1 MDIGPH
7 INKFIKDTPQADFR
21 ESSIERY
28 SAILDMVL
36 KGLPLGEMLH
46 ALILLIE
53 AQKIGTRASVL
64 LLSDDGKRLLFGAA
78 PNLPEEYNNAINGVE
93 IGADVGSCGAAAYTC
108 ERVIV
113 EDIEHHPNWTKY
125 KELPLKAGLKS
136 CWSEPIK
143 DSNQKV
149 LGTFAMYY
157 DTVKSP
163 SELDLYLIQE
173 AARLA
178 SLAIERSRGMH
189 IQRLSSTI
197 FNSLPISLVI
207 TSEDNVVLSANPVFK
222 SLTSTYYA
230 NLNLFDVH
238 RFLSHSKAEEVADL
252 FEHLKRG
259 HAWKGELKGLKT
271 DNDIIDIALNVTV
284 IRDTFTQQNCFAWLI
299 TDISA
304 RKNAEKIISFQTNY
318 DQLTGLSNRKYLF
331 ETLQAM
337 KCKNS
342 IDAKRQEFSLML
354 MDIDHFKQIND
365 TFGHDNGDLVLKLV
379 AQRLLNTIPE
389 NVLIARI
396 AADEFALVIPGKM
409 CTESLISMFNNIT
422 DELKKHFIIA
432 DQDMMLSMSTG
443 LARYPYDADNVE
455 QILNCATQAMYSAKA
470 HGRNCMQFFNQQIQK
485 DAERNA
491 ELHLYLKTALIQNEF
506 QLYYQPIVNPF
517 TAQITKAEVLLR
529 WIHDDQFISPDEF
542 IPIAEESGLIVQI
555 GEWVRMQALTSIVAM
570 QKSDF
575 TIPLSINVSTIEFW
589 NTDLQHRFAAYFDVL
604 QQQFG
609 LDVFPYS
616 LLTLEI
622 TESLMMTQQDSI
634 NQLLTDLRHRGM
646 QISVDDFGTGY
657 SSLSYLVNFPVDQIK
672 IDKSFIQRI
681 SSGSRHKSLIEAIVS
696 MSRALDLSI
705 VAEGVETEAE
715 LDFIKQQNID
725 AVQGYYFHKPMPQ
738 EAFFDLLAKQAESI
752 ARLK

>member
-1 MDIGPH
+1 
-7 INKFIKDTPQADFR
+7 
-21 ESSIERY
+21 
-28 SAILDMVL
+28 
-36 KGLPLGEMLH
+36 
-46 ALILLIE
+46 
-53 AQKIGTRASVL
+53 
-64 LLSDDGKRLLFGAA
+64 
-78 PNLPEEYNNAINGVE
+78 
-93 IGADVGSCGAAAYTC
+93 
-108 ERVIV
+108 
-113 EDIEHHPNWTKY
+113 
-125 KELPLKAGLKS
+125 
-136 CWSEPIK
+136 
-143 DSNQKV
+143 
-149 LGTFAMYY
+149 
-157 DTVKSP
+157 
-163 SELDLYLIQE
+163 
-173 AARLA
+173 
-178 SLAIERSRGMH
+178 
-189 IQRLSSTI
+189 
-197 FNSLPISLVI
+197 
-207 TSEDNVVLSANPVFK
+207 
-222 SLTSTYYA
+222 
-230 NLNLFDVH
+230 
-238 RFLSHSKAEEVADL
+238 
-252 FEHLKRG
+252 
-259 HAWKGELKGLKT
+259 
-271 DNDIIDIALNVTV
+271 
-284 IRDTFTQQNCFAWLI
+284 
-299 TDISA
+299 
-304 RKNAEKIISFQTNY
+304 
-318 DQLTGLSNRKYLF
+318 
-331 ETLQAM
+331 
-337 KCKNS
+337 
-342 IDAKRQEFSLML
+342 
-354 MDIDHFKQIND
+354 
-365 TFGHDNGDLVLKLV
+365 
-379 AQRLLNTIPE
+379 
-389 NVLIARI
+389 
-396 AADEFALVIPGKM
+396 
-409 CTESLISMFNNIT
+409 
-422 DELKKHFIIA
+422 
-432 DQDMMLSMSTG
+432 MLSMSTG

-622 TESLMMTQQDSI
+622 TESLMMSQQDSI

>member
-1 MDIGPH
+1 MDTGPH
-7 INKFIKDTPQADFR
+7 INKFIEDTDQHDFR

-28 SAILDMVL
+28 STILDMVL
-36 KGLPLGEMLH
+36 QGLPLGEMLH
-46 ALILLIE
+46 ALVLLIE

-64 LLSDDGKRLLFGAA
+64 LLSDDGKRLLSGAA
-78 PNLPEEYNNAINGVE
+78 PNLPEEYNNAINGIE
-93 IGADVGSCGAAAYTC
+93 IGINAGSCGAAAYTC
-108 ERVIV
+108 ERMIV
-113 EDIEHHPNWTKY
+113 EDIENHPNWEKY

-163 SELDLYLIQE
+163 SEQDLYLIQE

-189 IQRLSSTI
+189 IQRLSSKI

-207 TSEDNVVLSANPVFK
+207 TNEDNCVLSANPIFK

-230 NLNLFDVH
+230 NLKLFDVH
-238 RFLSHSKAEEVADL
+238 RFLSHSPPEMVADL
-252 FEHLKRG
+252 FDHLSRG
-259 HAWKGELKGLKT
+259 HAWEGELKGLRN

-304 RKNAEKIISFQTNY
+304 RKNAEKIINFQTNY

-331 ETLQAM
+331 ESLQAM
-337 KCKNS
+337 KSSNDSVDGNK
-342 IDAKRQEFSLML
+342 QEFSLML

-365 TFGHDNGDLVLKLV
+365 TLGHDNGDVVLKLV
-379 AQRLLNTIPE
+379 AQRLLNAIPE

-396 AADEFALVIPGKM
+396 AADEFALVLPGKM
-409 CTESLISMFNNIT
+409 STESLISMFNNLT
-422 DELKKHFIIA
+422 DELKKHFIVG

-455 QILNCATQAMYSAKA
+455 QILNCATQAMYNAKA
-470 HGRNCMQFFNQQIQK
+470 RGRNCLQFFNQQIQK

-491 ELHLYLKTALIQNEF
+491 ELHLYLKTALAQHEF
-506 QLYYQPIVNPF
+506 ELYYQPIVNPF
-517 TAQITKAEVLLR
+517 TSQIIKAEVLLR
-529 WIHDDQFISPDEF
+529 WIHDGKFISPDEF

-555 GEWVRMQALTSIVAM
+555 GEWVRTQALTSILAL
-570 QKSDF
+570 QQRQLA
-575 TIPLSINVSTIEFW
+575 IPLSINVSTIEFW
-589 NTDLQHRFAAYFDVL
+589 TADLQQRFLAYFDAI
-604 QQQFG
+604 QKQFG
-609 LDVFPYS
+609 LDDFPYS
-616 LLTLEI
+616 LITLEI
-622 TESLMMTQQDSI
+622 TESLMMKQQKSI
-634 NQLLTDLRHRGM
+634 NLLLTELRHRGM
-646 QISVDDFGTGY
+646 KISVDDFGTGY

-672 IDKSFIQRI
+672 IDKSFIQKI
-681 SSGSRHKSLIEAIVS
+681 TSGSRHKALIEAIVS

-705 VAEGVETEAE
+705 VAEGVETQEE
-715 LDFIKQQNID
+715 LEFIKQQDIQ
-725 AVQGYYFHKPMPQ
+725 AVQGYHFYRPMPQ
-738 EAFFDLLAKQAESI
+738 EAFFDLLAKQAQSTSTT
-752 ARLK
+752 

>member
-1 MDIGPH
+1 M
-7 INKFIKDTPQADFR
+7 K
-21 ESSIERY
+21 SI
-28 SAILDMVL
+28 V
-36 KGLPLGEMLH
+36 
-46 ALILLIE
+46 
-53 AQKIGTRASVL
+53 
-64 LLSDDGKRLLFGAA
+64 
-78 PNLPEEYNNAINGVE
+78 
-93 IGADVGSCGAAAYTC
+93 
-108 ERVIV
+108 
-113 EDIEHHPNWTKY
+113 
-125 KELPLKAGLKS
+125 
-136 CWSEPIK
+136 
-143 DSNQKV
+143 
-149 LGTFAMYY
+149 
-157 DTVKSP
+157 
-163 SELDLYLIQE
+163 
-173 AARLA
+173 
-178 SLAIERSRGMH
+178 
-189 IQRLSSTI
+189 
-197 FNSLPISLVI
+197 
-207 TSEDNVVLSANPVFK
+207 
-222 SLTSTYYA
+222 
-230 NLNLFDVH
+230 
-238 RFLSHSKAEEVADL
+238 
-252 FEHLKRG
+252 
-259 HAWKGELKGLKT
+259 
-271 DNDIIDIALNVTV
+271 ND
-284 IRDTFTQQNCFAWLI
+284 
-299 TDISA
+299 
-304 RKNAEKIISFQTNY
+304 
-318 DQLTGLSNRKYLF
+318 
-331 ETLQAM
+331 
-337 KCKNS
+337 
-342 IDAKRQEFSLML
+342 
-354 MDIDHFKQIND
+354 
-365 TFGHDNGDLVLKLV
+365 
-379 AQRLLNTIPE
+379 
-389 NVLIARI
+389 
-396 AADEFALVIPGKM
+396 
-409 CTESLISMFNNIT
+409 IT

-715 LDFIKQQNID
+715 LDFIKHQNID
-725 AVQGYYFHKPMPQ
+725 N
-738 EAFFDLLAKQAESI
+738 I
-752 ARLK
+752 